1 MRSFLPTNWYQ
12 EPKVILVFKDV
23 LCGVKKKEI
32 MGNGMY
38 PWQMAKFTKEN
49 YENWCICM
57 KAVLGAHDV
66 WEIMEKGLEVPEN
79 EANLNEVLKPKE

>member
-1 MRSFLPTNWYQ
+1 
-12 EPKVILVFKDV
+12 
-23 LCGVKKKEI
+23 
-32 MGNGMY
+32 MY
-38 PWQMAKFTKEN
+38 PWQMPKFTKEN

-79 EANLNEVLKPKE
+79 EANLNEVQNDQP